1 MKRLDVPS
9 LGPIEIR
16 SSQKKERQ
24 IKVQEIMLHLI
35 LYIFWL
41 CSFCEIDGIRPT
53 STDLTPPASFMQY
66 EKNMN
71 RGGVVQH
78 YCSVGVNSNTDYFS
92 GKKNMNRGWG
102 CPTLLQ
108 RWR

>member
-24 IKVQEIMLHLI
+24 IKVQEIMLHSV

-41 CSFCEIDGIRPT
+41 FSFCEIDGIRPT